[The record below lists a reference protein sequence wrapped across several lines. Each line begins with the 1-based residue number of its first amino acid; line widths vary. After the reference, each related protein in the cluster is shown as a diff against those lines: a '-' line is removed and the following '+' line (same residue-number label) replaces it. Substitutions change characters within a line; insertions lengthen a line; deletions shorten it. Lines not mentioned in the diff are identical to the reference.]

1 MSKMTQLAWQRSSD
15 HVLPVRKAGQEN
27 LAEAEQEKAWGV
39 PAVPRAPFQSPVVF
53 LPEQPRALS
62 PGQMEVMCFI
72 CVHPASGPRVGPQ
85 LWGGRAG
92 TLVVA
97 STALAGSTQTLHL
110 GC

>member
-27 LAEAEQEKAWGV
+27 SAEAEQEKARGV
-39 PAVPRAPFQSPVVF
+39 PAVPFQSPVVF
-53 LPEQPRALS
+53 LPEQPRAPS

-72 CVHPASGPRVGPQ
+72 CVHPASGPCVGPQ
-85 LWGGRAG
+85 LWGGGGG
-92 TLVVA
+92 TLVVT
-97 STALAGSTQTLHL
+97 STALAGSTQTLYL